1 MISQVFDVHVVI
13 VVIVHVV
20 VVIAI
25 VVITLN
31 DIFYRCS
38 MCMRMLPSFE
48 FTGPMLLD
56 RSIASCTLCI
66 KVGGV
71 GGAKV

>member
-1 MISQVFDVHVVI
+1 MNA
-13 VVIVHVV
+13 VIVHVV
-20 VVIAI
+20 HVVVVVIVI
-25 VVITLN
+25 DVITLN

>member
-1 MISQVFDVHVVI
+1 
-13 VVIVHVV
+13 
-20 VVIAI
+20 
-25 VVITLN
+25 
-31 DIFYRCS
+31 